1 MQIQLVSH
9 ASVLIRTAD
18 LQIWTDPWLTSK
30 VFNNSW
36 TLLLPP
42 AWDPEWLDA
51 IDYIW
56 ISHEHPDHFNIP
68 TLKALPDAFKRRVTV
83 LFQANN
89 SDKMFAAL
97 RRLGFKNTLA
107 LPHRQILALAGRTRV
122 YCHQIGQMDSCLA
135 VLGDDTVVLD
145 INDAEADTQDCQR
158 MRADLGPV
166 RIVLN
171 QFSLAGYGGE
181 HDRDARLPAK
191 ARQIIDNMINNHR
204 DLGAEVTIPIA
215 SFVYFSSV
223 DNAYMNAYAN
233 TPRDV
238 ADAFAAAG
246 QQLAVLDHGDTFD
259 AVEHAAEP
267 QASAHQG
274 RTPREA
280 HDSEPALRHYD
291 QVYAGLAQLPL
302 DPVPPASL
310 ADISAA
316 LSKLHAQLTACYPP
330 WLLATWLR
338 PVTIKLLD
346 LDETIELDLARGQL
360 RRTPCAA
367 PDLSLHAQPLL
378 FALQHPFGVQTLG
391 VSARLTVH
399 ANAANWRR
407 HRILLSMFNA
417 ELYLRPHLLLTR
429 RNLEHLRARFG
440 GGLRQLT
447 AQIARMR

>member
-18 LQIWTDPWLTSK
+18 LTIWTDPWLTGK

-42 AWDPEWLDA
+42 AWDPAWLDT
-51 IDYIW
+51 IDYLW

-68 TLKALPDAFKRRVTV
+68 TLRALPDAFKRRVTV
-83 LFQANN
+83 LFQASN

-97 RRLGFKNTLA
+97 RRLGFQHTLA
-107 LPHRQILALAGRTRV
+107 LPHRHILALHGRTRV
-122 YCHQIGQMDSCLA
+122 YCYQVGQMDSCLA
-135 VLGDDTVVLD
+135 VLGDDTAVLD
-145 INDAEADTQDCQR
+145 INDAEADAHDCQR

-166 RIVLN
+166 PVVLN

-181 HDRDARLPAK
+181 SDRDARLPAR
-191 ARQIIDNMINNHR
+191 ARQIVDNMLANHR
-204 DLGAEVTIPIA
+204 DLGADLTIPIA

-233 TPRDV
+233 TPQTI
-238 ADAFAAAG
+238 ADAFDKADLK
-246 QQLAVLDHGDTFD
+246 LAVLDHGDAYTVGQPWD
-259 AVEHAAEP
+259 
-267 QASAHQG
+267 SA
-274 RTPREA
+274 
-280 HDSEPALRHYD
+280 PALRRYD
-291 QVYAGLAQLPL
+291 RVYTGLPTLPL

-310 ADISAA
+310 ADIAAA
-316 LSKLHAQLTACYPP
+316 LTKLHAQLVEFYPP

-338 PVTIKLLD
+338 PVTTHILD
-346 LDETIELDLARGQL
+346 LGEIVEIDLARGQW
-360 RRTPCAA
+360 RRTLCAA
-367 PDLSLHAQPLL
+367 PDLSLNAQPLL

-407 HRILLSMFNA
+407 HRILLSMYNA

-429 RNLEHLRARFG
+429 RNLEHLRARLG
-440 GGLRQLT
+440 GGLRQLS
-447 AQIARMR
+447 AQLARMR

>member
-36 TLLLPP
+36 TLLLEP
-42 AWDPEWLDA
+42 AWDPAWLDE
-51 IDYIW
+51 IDYLW

-97 RRLGFKNTLA
+97 RRLGFHNTLA
-107 LPHRQILALAGRTRV
+107 LPHRQILALDGRTRV
-122 YCHQIGQMDSCLA
+122 YCYQVGQMDSCLA
-135 VLGDDTVVLD
+135 VLGDDTVVLN

-166 RIVLN
+166 PVVLN
-171 QFSLAGYGGE
+171 QFSLAGYSGE
-181 HDRDARLPAK
+181 QDQGARLPAK
-191 ARQIIDNMINNHR
+191 ARQIVANMLANHR
-204 DLGAEVTIPIA
+204 DLGADTTIPIA

-233 TPRDV
+233 TPQDV
-238 ADAFAAAG
+238 ADAFASAG
-246 QQLAVLDHGDTFD
+246 LNLAVLDHGDRYTVD
-259 AVEHAAEP
+259 QP
-267 QASAHQG
+267 W
-274 RTPREA
+274 
-280 HDSEPALRHYD
+280 DSTNALNHYR
-291 QVYAGLAQLPL
+291 QVYAALPQLPL

-310 ADISAA
+310 PEISAA
-316 LSKLHAQLTACYPP
+316 LTRLHAQLASYYPQ
-330 WLLATWLR
+330 WLLAALLR
-338 PVTIKLLD
+338 PVTVTLQD
-346 LDETIELDLARGQL
+346 LGETIELDLARGQL
-360 RRTPCAA
+360 RRTPASA
-367 PDLSLHAQPLL
+367 PDISVHAQPLL
-378 FALQHPFGVQTLG
+378 FALQHPFGLQTLG
-391 VSARLTVH
+391 VSARLTLH

-407 HRILLSMFNA
+407 HRILLSMYNA
-417 ELYLRPHLLLTR
+417 EVYLRPDLLFTR
-429 RNLEHLRARFG
+429 RNLEHLRTRLG

-447 AQIARMR
+447 YQLARMR

>member
-18 LQIWTDPWLTSK
+18 LQIWTDPWLVSK

-42 AWDPEWLDA
+42 AWDPQWLDE

-56 ISHEHPDHFNIP
+56 LSHEHPDHFNIP

-97 RRLGFKNTLA
+97 HRLGFKNTLA
-107 LPHRQILALAGRTRV
+107 LPHRQMLALAGRTRV
-122 YCHQIGQMDSCLA
+122 YCYQVGQMDSCLA
-135 VLGDDTVVLD
+135 VLGDDTVALD
-145 INDAEADTQDCQR
+145 INDAEADAHDCQR

-181 HDRDARLPAK
+181 QGRGARLPVK
-191 ARQIIDNMINNHR
+191 ARQIINNMITNHR

-238 ADAFAAAG
+238 AEAFAAAG
-246 QQLAVLDHGDTFD
+246 LQLAVLDHGENYQ
-259 AVEHAAEP
+259 VEHAAEP
-267 QASAHQG
+267 QA
-274 RTPREA
+274 RP
-280 HDSEPALRHYD
+280 HDSEPALRRYD

-316 LSKLHAQLTACYPP
+316 LSKLHGQLTACYPP

-338 PVTIKLLD
+338 PVTIKLHG

-399 ANAANWRR
+399 ANATNWRR
-407 HRILLSMFNA
+407 HRILLSMYNA

-429 RNLEHLRARFG
+429 RNLEHLRARLG

-447 AQIARMR
+447 AQLARMR

>member
-18 LQIWTDPWLTSK
+18 LQIWTDPWLVSK

-97 RRLGFKNTLA
+97 RRLGFQNTLA
-107 LPHRQILALAGRTRV
+107 LPHRQVLALNGRTRV
-122 YCHQIGQMDSCLA
+122 YCYQVGQMDSCLA

-166 RIVLN
+166 RVVLN

-181 HDRDARLPAK
+181 PDRDARLPGK
-191 ARQIIDNMINNHR
+191 ARQIVTNMIANHR
-204 DLGAEVTIPIA
+204 DLDAEVTIPIA

-238 ADAFAAAG
+238 ADAFAAVG
-246 QQLAVLDHGDTFD
+246 LQLAVLDHGDTYKNKNRN
-259 AVEHAAEP
+259 VEHAAEP
-267 QASAHQG
+267 DA
-274 RTPREA
+274 RL

-316 LSKLHAQLTACYPP
+316 LSKLHTQLTACYPP
-330 WLLATWLR
+330 WLLSTWLR
-338 PVTIKLLD
+338 PVSIKLLD
-346 LDETIELDLARGQL
+346 LDETIELDLALGQL

-367 PDLSLHAQPLL
+367 PDLSLHAQPLH

-391 VSARLTVH
+391 VSARFTVH
-399 ANAANWRR
+399 ANATNWRR

-429 RNLEHLRARFG
+429 RNLEHLRTRLS

-447 AQIARMR
+447 SQIARMR